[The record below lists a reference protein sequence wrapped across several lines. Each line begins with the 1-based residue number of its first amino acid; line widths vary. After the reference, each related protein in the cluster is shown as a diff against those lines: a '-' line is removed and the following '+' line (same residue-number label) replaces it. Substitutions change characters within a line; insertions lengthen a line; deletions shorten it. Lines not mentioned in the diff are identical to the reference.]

1 MAVYSSIRT
10 DKFKFTSNI
19 HYVHK
24 KDKKHYNEI
33 MSCNI

>member
-1 MAVYSSIRT
+1 MAVYSSIKT
-10 DKFKFTSNI
+10 NKFTSNI